1 MCQAA
6 YLQLGDDMENILKKD
21 FCLLLA
27 VRPHSVIGKEIT
39 MKDGNFVKILDVA
52 LGGNYMFIRGYDPE
66 PSWIGTDILDEQ
78 FIIDSSPTKN
88 AEIIGIKKLDDMREK
103 ILRFSRGGRK

>member
-1 MCQAA
+1 
-6 YLQLGDDMENILKKD
+6 MENILKKD

-27 VRPHSVIGKEIT
+27 VRPHSVIGKEVT

-66 PSWIGTDILDEQ
+66 PSWVGTDILDEQ

-88 AEIIGIKKLDDMREK
+88 AEIIGIKKLDDMYEK
-103 ILRFSRGGRK
+103 FLKFSRGGRK

>member
-1 MCQAA
+1 MYQETS
-6 YLQLGDDMENILKKD
+6 LQLEGDMENILKKD

-27 VRPHSVIGKEIT
+27 VKPRSVIGKEIT

-66 PSWIGTDILDEQ
+66 PSWVGTDILDEQ
-78 FIIDSSPTKN
+78 FIIDSSPTRN
-88 AEIIGIKKLDDMREK
+88 TEIIGIKKLDDMHEK
-103 ILRFSRGGRK
+103 ILKFSRGGRK

>member
-1 MCQAA
+1 
-6 YLQLGDDMENILKKD
+6 MENILKKD

-27 VRPHSVIGKEIT
+27 VRPHSVIGKEVT

-66 PSWIGTDILDEQ
+66 PSWVGTDILDEQ

-88 AEIIGIKKLDDMREK
+88 TDTIGIKKLDDMHEK
-103 ILRFSRGGRK
+103 FLRFSRGGRK

>member
-1 MCQAA
+1 MRQVACH
-6 YLQLGDDMENILKKD
+6 QLEDDMENILKKD

-27 VRPHSVIGKEIT
+27 IKPHSVIGKEIA

-52 LGGNYMFIRGYDPE
+52 LGGSYMFIRGYDPE
-66 PSWIGTDILDEQ
+66 PSWVGTDILDEQ

-88 AEIIGIKKLDDMREK
+88 AEIIGIKKLDDMYEK
-103 ILRFSRGGRK
+103 ISKFYRGGKR